1 MSVIDLNSLKENIQ
15 TFLEDQNTSTGAT
28 IRDLSSDMDN
38 RVTKVF
44 KKHPRHLINQASLMP
59 CVTVFI
65 DGKTIDNTTISPNQ
79 RTQAKR
85 KASISI
91 QIAGMIWDNNFA
103 SNDDDEAEDDL
114 ESLMENIEE
123 IIRND
128 PTVDGAVDWL
138 VCEGVDYFTL
148 YKTDAHMLTG
158 VMTCRATKFY

>member
-1 MSVIDLNSLKENIQ
+1 MSVIDLNNLKEEIQ
-15 TFLEDQNTSTGAT
+15 TFLEDQNVSSGAT
-28 IRDLSSDMDN
+28 IRDLSSDMQN
-38 RVTKVF
+38 RVTAVF

-65 DGKTIDNTTISPNQ
+65 DGKTINNTTVSPNQ

-85 KASISI
+85 KAEISI

-123 IIRND
+123 ILRND

-138 VCEGVDYFTL
+138 VCEGVEYFTL
-148 YKTDAHMLTG
+148 YKESAHMLTG
-158 VMTCRATKFY
+158 VLLCKAHKFY